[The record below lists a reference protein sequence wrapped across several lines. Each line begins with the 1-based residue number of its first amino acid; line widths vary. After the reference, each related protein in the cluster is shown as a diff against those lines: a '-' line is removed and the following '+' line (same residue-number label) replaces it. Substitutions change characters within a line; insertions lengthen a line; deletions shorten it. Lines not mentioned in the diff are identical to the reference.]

1 MYAGTKG
8 AIIAWTREVGI
19 ELAKETE
26 CVLVRVANTGPGIP
40 PADRGRTFER
50 FYRGDKSR
58 SGRVDG
64 VGLGLSISR
73 EIVRAHGGEL
83 TLESNDEN
91 LTRFAV
97 KLPVPA

>member
-1 MYAGTKG
+1 M
-8 AIIAWTREVGI
+8 
-19 ELAKETE
+19 
-26 CVLVRVANTGPGIP
+26 RVANTGPGIP
-40 PADRGRTFER
+40 PAGRDRIFER

-64 VGLGLSISR
+64 VGLGLSLSR

-83 TLESNDEN
+83 TLECSDEN